1 MKTLEKEKI
10 MQAFRLGEIKVL
22 VSTTVIEVGV
32 DVPNASV
39 MVIENAERFGLT
51 QLHQLRGRVGR
62 GSAESICALVV
73 PENLTEEAESRLQII
88 LNTEDGFKIA
98 EEDLLLRGPG
108 DFLGLRQSG
117 ASAFRTAHLVRDLVT
132 LEEAK
137 AVAKELFARD
147 PEFKQPENQGLA
159 KILDEMT
166 NASIERIRS
175 G

>member
-1 MKTLEKEKI
+1 
-10 MQAFRLGEIKVL
+10 
-22 VSTTVIEVGV
+22 VIEVGV

-62 GSAESICALVV
+62 GSDESICALVV
-73 PENLTEEAESRLQII
+73 PENLTEEAENRLQVI

-117 ASAFRTAHLVRDLVT
+117 ASAFKTAHLVRDLST

-137 AVAKELFARD
+137 KIAKEIFKSD
-147 PEFKQPENQGLA
+147 PELQRPEHQGLA
-159 KILDEMT
+159 KILDQMNSST
-166 NASIERIRS
+166 IERIRS